1 MRRRLDNG
9 EPDRVAFFFL
19 EKTADATLG
28 EKLGLDGKSLP
39 PQVVEGITTYSV
51 RFLSFPIVENE

>member
-1 MRRRLDNG
+1 MVNQNI
-9 EPDRVAFFFL
+9 VAFFFL
-19 EKTADATLG
+19 ETIADATLG

-39 PQVVEGITTYSV
+39 PRVVEGITTFSA

>member
-1 MRRRLDNG
+1 MRRCLDNG

-19 EKTADATLG
+19 EKIADAPLG
-28 EKLGLDGKSLP
+28 EKLVLDGKSLP
-39 PQVVEGITTYSV
+39 PRVVEGITTFSA